1 MKLQCPDRILKIQV
15 MAQSRARSRNVKT
28 KRLDLLK
35 KRRFLIGKSRRF
47 VFTSQDLSRIFP
59 FSDAVVPLMNIFRR
73 LPVETFPSA
82 NVIKGEITKSNAAIF
97 LELPLGCHSGAI
109 RVLLANIDLGL
120 DPVTRL

>member
-1 MKLQCPDRILKIQV
+1 
-15 MAQSRARSRNVKT
+15 
-28 KRLDLLK
+28 
-35 KRRFLIGKSRRF
+35 LIGKSRRF